1 MGKTQYED
9 YKYIMQDTSLIY
21 IGAKYTYRELMENPE
36 VSFKLKKVLENC
48 IYKDRDPDMSIES
61 DLYYMKKDSS
71 VYKHYEQLR
80 VKVKINIIEEKK
92 SLFGKKK
99 WGYKERT
106 LKLKEFVDIT
116 LAKKKTTG
124 IVVQEIILS
133 KLALASFVI

>member
-9 YKYIMQDTSLIY
+9 YKYIMQDTSFIY

-92 SLFGKKK
+92 SLFG
-99 WGYKERT
+99 R
-106 LKLKEFVDIT
+106 
-116 LAKKKTTG
+116 
-124 IVVQEIILS
+124 
-133 KLALASFVI
+133 